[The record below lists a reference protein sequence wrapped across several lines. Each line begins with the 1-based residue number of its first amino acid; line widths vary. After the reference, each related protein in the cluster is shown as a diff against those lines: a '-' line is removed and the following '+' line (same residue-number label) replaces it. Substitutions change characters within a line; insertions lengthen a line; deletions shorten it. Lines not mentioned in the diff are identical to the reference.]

1 MSQWAVRPGNRVFDR
16 WAKPSPNGGWA
27 SSLGEGQDR
36 IQAIVG
42 STRDRMDAL
51 LKSVL
56 AVSSGLDL
64 DTTLRQIVQAA
75 IDLVDARYGALGVF
89 GEEGNL
95 SQFVY
100 VGIDG
105 VGEQAGALRTGVLDI
120 TVM

>member
-1 MSQWAVRPGNRVFDR
+1 
-16 WAKPSPNGGWA
+16 
-27 SSLGEGQDR
+27 
-36 IQAIVG
+36 
-42 STRDRMDAL
+42 MDAL

-89 GEEGNL
+89 GERGKL

-105 VGEQAGALRTGVLDI
+105 VGEQRGRGSGPLLTDTEIELVEDGASRKTKGCGWK
-120 TVM
+120 TCP